1 MLHRLHPIR
10 AALVAAAMVSCGGE
24 SLDDDMTGVKQAL
37 ESQYPGARFEVG
49 FIGGLRHLELTVD
62 TAVYGNYR
70 LDDAER
76 RALAEEMARVAIEQ
90 LGVAAALDSITIDF
104 VQERSGGLLSKSWSA
119 IRETLA
125 VADLREGG

>member
-1 MLHRLHPIR
+1 MFHPLHPLR

-24 SLDDDMTGVKQAL
+24 SLDRDLTGVKQAL
-37 ESQYPGARFEVG
+37 ESQYPGAQFEVG

-70 LDDAER
+70 LDDAQR

-90 LGVAAALDSITIDF
+90 LGVAAALDSITVDF
-104 VQERSGGLLSKSWSA
+104 VQERSGSLLSRSSSW

-125 VADLREGG
+125 VAELREGG